1 MTGLSQEQIVLVD
14 TNVVIEAHRTGCW
27 KPISGWFRIETV
39 GKCVEEA
46 GTGGRRDP
54 GYVTVDIASLRAVV
68 KIHPDDARRVA
79 AVAMKH
85 PALGALDAGE
95 KELLAFAVHY
105 DVDWLAASPDKACLR
120 VAHEMGLLDRFI
132 SMETMARAA
141 GSSVGNLKTQY
152 TEKWLRGYCAD
163 LRLGLP

>member
-1 MTGLSQEQIVLVD
+1 MTDLLQGRIVLID
-14 TNVVIEAHRTGCW
+14 TNVIIEAHRTKCW
-27 KPISGWFRIETV
+27 NAIAGWFRIETV

-68 KIHPDDARRVA
+68 EIHPDDGRRVA

-132 SMETMARAA
+132 SLETMARAA
-141 GSSVGNLKTQY
+141 GGDVRDLKMQY
-152 TEKWLRGYCAD
+152 TRKWFRGYCAD
-163 LRLGLP
+163 LRLGLH